1 MALIRE
7 KQDLLKRIKISKK
20 KMRLIVRCFVVDCTA
35 VQTTKL
41 VRVNHNTA
49 DRYFGYLRFLVVKQ
63 ELKERHEVM
72 GNGIEID
79 ESYFGPRR
87 QRGKKGRGARKKIIV
102 LGLRKRNG
110 KVYCE
115 IIPDA
120 SRDEIL
126 PIIKATVKSG
136 ADIYTDGWR
145 SYDALA
151 IYGYN
156 HKKVN
161 HEKSEFVRDG
171 NIHVNGIESFWSYAK
186 RRLNKF
192 NGVPKKLFPFYLL
205 ESEWRFNHRSDIL
218 KSVQTLIRN
227 NLSTKTY
234 SLRN

>member
-1 MALIRE
+1 MTLILGKE
-7 KQDLLKRIKISKK
+7 DLLKRVKISKEK
-20 KMRLIVRCFVVDCTA
+20 FRLIVKCFVVDCTA
-35 VQTTKL
+35 IQTTKL
-41 VRVNHNTA
+41 VGINHNTG
-49 DRYFGYLRFLVVKQ
+49 DRYFNYLRFLVVKQ
-63 ELKERHEVM
+63 ELKERKEVM

-120 SRDEIL
+120 SRDEIM
-126 PIIKATVKSG
+126 PIIKATIKSG

-156 HKKVN
+156 QKKVN
-161 HEKSEFVRDG
+161 HEKSEFAKDG

-192 NGVPKKLFPFYLL
+192 NGVPKKSFPFYLL
-205 ESEWRFNHRSDIL
+205 ESEWRFNHRDDIV
-218 KSVQTLIRN
+218 KSMKKLIKYHQQ
-227 NLSTKTY
+227 TKTY
-234 SLRN
+234 SSRN

>member
-1 MALIRE
+1 MTLSRG
-7 KQDLLKRIKISKK
+7 KSDLVKRIRISEKK
-20 KMRLIVRCFVVDCTA
+20 FRLIVRCFVVDCTA

-41 VRVNHNTA
+41 ASINHNTA
-49 DRYFGYLRFLVVKQ
+49 DRYFGFLRYLVVKQ
-63 ELKERHEVM
+63 ALEERKQVM

-102 LGLRKRNG
+102 LGIRKRNG
-110 KVYCE
+110 KVYSE

-120 SRDEIL
+120 SKKEIL
-126 PIIKATVKSG
+126 PIIRSTVKSG

-161 HEKSEFVRDG
+161 HEKNQFVKKG

-186 RRLNKF
+186 RRLTKF
-192 NGVPKKLFPFYLL
+192 NGVPKKLFPYYLF
-205 ESEWRFNHRSDIL
+205 ESEWRFNHRNDIL
-218 KSVQTLIRN
+218 VQMKKLIR
-227 NLSTKTY
+227 SYQSKTY
-234 SLRN
+234 SS